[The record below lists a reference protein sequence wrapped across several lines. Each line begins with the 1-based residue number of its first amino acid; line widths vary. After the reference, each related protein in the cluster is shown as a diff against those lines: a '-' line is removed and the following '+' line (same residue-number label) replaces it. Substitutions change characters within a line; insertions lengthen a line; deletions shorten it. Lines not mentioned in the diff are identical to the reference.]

1 MLMIFLPVMI
11 SSASRSLH
19 CLFGVTGAVAVDVA
33 PLGLLLLFSRG
44 HNDEDDDDDEN
55 EYQPSFSPSNLLLD
69 FFFEGKKT
77 TASSFLIL
85 IFSLL
90 GHIKVSSWKKTR

>member
-19 CLFGVTGAVAVDVA
+19 CLFGVTGAVAAVDVA

-69 FFFEGKKT
+69 FFDGKKT